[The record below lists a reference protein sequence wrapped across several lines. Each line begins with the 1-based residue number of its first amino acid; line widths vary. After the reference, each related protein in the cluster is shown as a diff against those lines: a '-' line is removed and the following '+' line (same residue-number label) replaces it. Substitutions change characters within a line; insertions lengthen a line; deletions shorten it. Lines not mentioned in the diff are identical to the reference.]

1 MYYKLARFLIMCTP
15 EELDYIAS
23 FDYEE
28 TTNLTAMVSSL
39 YQYGLFEQQE
49 RKNGG
54 VDYVLSGFAKALKN
68 NSLNFNEGISGRDR
82 IVSYSQIS
90 PLSISEPMTWE
101 DLDDVFSEN
110 EIVIDGNGSRK

>member
-1 MYYKLARFLIMCTP
+1 MEA
-15 EELDYIAS
+15 
-23 FDYEE
+23 
-28 TTNLTAMVSSL
+28 NLTFCKC
-39 YQYGLFEQQE
+39 QYRGYGERNPHQDKTQSNRKQE

>member
-1 MYYKLARFLIMCTP
+1 MGSVAIFCAY
-15 EELDYIAS
+15 
-23 FDYEE
+23 
-28 TTNLTAMVSSL
+28 
-39 YQYGLFEQQE
+39 
-49 RKNGG
+49 
-54 VDYVLSGFAKALKN
+54 FAKALKN

>member
-1 MYYKLARFLIMCTP
+1 MVCLNNRNGKWWCRLCTFWICKSI
-15 EELDYIAS
+15 E
-23 FDYEE
+23 
-28 TTNLTAMVSSL
+28 
-39 YQYGLFEQQE
+39 
-49 RKNGG
+49 
-54 VDYVLSGFAKALKN
+54 N

>member
-1 MYYKLARFLIMCTP
+1 MGSEIHIKIKLKVIGKPKWRYRITEWIL
-15 EELDYIAS
+15 L
-23 FDYEE
+23 
-28 TTNLTAMVSSL
+28 
-39 YQYGLFEQQE
+39 LFEQQE